1 MYYYCL
7 NFQKLF
13 YCFHFSQNCIINDI
27 NYKHCI
33 VIYYISKNVWLNQ
46 IKLLSKFPNNVL
58 TNSKKLFNYWPNVKH
73 INIMDLTSQN
83 CLIKRNCYWQ
93 HFIIGK
99 KYINCVFIENNS
111 PKCVLCVYL
120 LNTKCGVI
128 IVIIITN

>member
-7 NFQKLF
+7 NFPKLF
-13 YCFHFSQNCIINDI
+13 YCFHFPKFLLLMTLIISID
-27 NYKHCI
+27 
-33 VIYYISKNVWLNQ
+33 YISKNLWLNQ

-58 TNSKKLFNYWPNVKH
+58 TNSKKLFNYWPNFKH

-99 KYINCVFIENNS
+99 KYINCVFIEKKS
-111 PKCVLCVYL
+111 PKSVLCVCL